1 MLKID
6 GYIVADDDAIYGIGA
21 HAAEAWSDFVD
32 YMRSAGLQIVEG
44 NETDELY
51 PNQIRA
57 TGFRTYPA
65 TDALIAAVKRDGG
78 AIAWCVRGGV
88 ACTPAESE
96 D

>member
-21 HAAEAWSDFVD
+21 HAAEAWFDFMD
-32 YMRSAGLQIVEG
+32 YMRMAGLQIVE
-44 NETDELY
+44 DDDLY

-57 TGFRTYPA
+57 TRFRTYPA
-65 TDALIAAVKRDGG
+65 TDALIAAVERDGG
-78 AIAWCVRGGV
+78 AIEWCVRDGI
-88 ACTPAESE
+88 ACMPAESE